1 MARLALDLHHSV
13 IAIELIIMKKLL
25 DLYKIFHL
33 FNIQLIWGAT
43 AECMPAVYN
52 LHVFNALS

>member
-13 IAIELIIMKKLL
+13 IAIELIIMNKLL

-33 FNIQLIWGAT
+33 FNIQLI
-43 AECMPAVYN
+43 
-52 LHVFNALS
+52 